1 MSGFDGTA
9 QRGDSYASIRKQAQ
23 HPFEELRALVPP
35 VPEQLGV
42 VRDNDEPGTTVSLPC
57 EIREASSYDGN
68 EVRGIVREE
77 RCAASGSQGNLSTGS
92 TCTPVTRDG
101 RKPDLWS

>member
-1 MSGFDGTA
+1 MSGFGGTA
-9 QRGDSYASIRKQAQ
+9 QCGDSYASIGEQAQ

-42 VRDNDEPGTTVSLPC
+42 VRDNDEPGSTVSLPC
-57 EIREASSYDGN
+57 EILEASSYDGN

-77 RCAASGSQGNLSTGS
+77 RLRGQRIPGQLVDRIDVHAGDS
-92 TCTPVTRDG
+92 
-101 RKPDLWS
+101 